1 MNRIWSIIKKHTL
14 LILILV
20 MVLILIALYHEIL
33 TPFVIALIVVYLI
46 DPMVTN
52 MSKAKVGKRHIPR
65 GLAVLTAYLVFF
77 LTLTGIGFAFVPSL
91 TEEISQATEELP
103 KYFTHLKNEDI
114 PRWNRNIDSFLFK
127 FSLKNKDN
135 VEKSVIE
142 SSQEVGKAID
152 EAYREIEELTV
163 PSVDT
168 TGAKPLLVEGERS
181 HTTESRKA
189 VSKTDNTQESPVLF
203 TLYPRKNG
211 AFEVRA
217 GERDILIQAE
227 SNGSY
232 TIKPKPSEDQSRSGS
247 TIDFEKEIDK
257 ALSGIIESGTKYAG
271 DALSLLQYVIE
282 FIINTFVQLILVFMV
297 AAFISIDSPKIMKS
311 IRQLFAD
318 EEGNARL
325 YDEYKKKLMSGLSG
339 VVRGQLIICCIN
351 GTLTGI
357 GLAIFGVNF
366 ALLLGIIAGLFSI
379 VPIFGTII
387 STIPAVLL
395 GLVQGPWTALL
406 VLLWILLV
414 HALDTNFFTPRI
426 VGSSANLHPVVIIF
440 ALLAGQVSAGVLG
453 LILAVPVASM
463 IQTSI
468 TFGIEQARKRTQAAT
483 ETTLAYVT
491 DSGSATATVVG
502 TEVQGNLLNDQ
513 TEVDGSFRGGTAEIT
528 NMPQFT
534 IHALPIVLAEDAIV
548 CDKTIIGI
556 NSGENLEDMDSEPEK
571 TDTNTEPD
579 NTGIDREQ
587 ADESRE

>member
-14 LILILV
+14 LFLILV
-20 MVLILIALYHEIL
+20 MVLILVALYHEIL
-33 TPFVIALIVVYLI
+33 TPFVIALIVVFLI
-46 DPMVTN
+46 DPMVTR
-52 MSKAKVGKRHIPR
+52 MSKVKVRNRHIPR
-65 GLAVLTAYLVFF
+65 GLAVITAYLVFF
-77 LTLTGIGFAFVPSL
+77 LVITGIGFAFVPSL

-103 KYFTHLKNEDI
+103 KFFTQIKNEDI
-114 PRWNRNIDSFLFK
+114 PRWNKNIDSFLFK
-127 FSLKNKDN
+127 FSLKEKGG
-135 VEKSVIE
+135 VEKTVDE
-142 SSQEVGKAID
+142 SSQEVGKVLSDALREVD
-152 EAYREIEELTV
+152 EMTV

-168 TGAKPLLVEGERS
+168 TGAKPLLIEGERNS
-181 HTTESRKA
+181 QKEN
-189 VSKTDNTQESPVLF
+189 SKSISKKDNTQEPPVLF
-203 TLYPRKNG
+203 TLYPKKNG

-217 GERDILIQAE
+217 GERDILIQAD

-232 TIKPKPSEDQSRSGS
+232 TIKPKPIEDFSQSGS

-282 FIINTFVQLILVFMV
+282 FLINTFVQFILVFMV
-297 AAFISIDSPKIMKS
+297 AAFISIDSPKIMTS
-311 IRQLFAD
+311 IRKLFAD
-318 EEGNARL
+318 EEGNAPL

-468 TFGIEQARKRTQAAT
+468 TFGVDQARKHKQAVA

-491 DSGSATATVVG
+491 DSGNATATVVG
-502 TEVQGNLLNDQ
+502 TEVQGNPMDNQ
-513 TEVDGSFRGGTAEIT
+513 TDPDGGFKKSIAEIT
-528 NMPQFT
+528 SVPLYSV
-534 IHALPIVLAEDAIV
+534 HALPVVPKDDGIV
-548 CDKTIIGI
+548 CDKTLIGVGPLFP
-556 NSGENLEDMDSEPEK
+556 SESEDDKTSESEE
-571 TDTNTEPD
+571 DNTEPD
-579 NTGIDREQ
+579 DDTPQ
-587 ADESRE
+587 QS

>member
-20 MVLILIALYHEIL
+20 MVFILIALYHEIL

-52 MSKAKVGKRHIPR
+52 MSKARIGKRHIPR
-65 GLAVLTAYLVFF
+65 GLAVITAYLVFF

-103 KYFTHLKNEDI
+103 RYFTQLKNDDI
-114 PRWNRNIDSFLFK
+114 PRWNENIDRFISK
-127 FSLKNKDN
+127 FSLKDRDSF
-135 VEKSVIE
+135 EKTVNDSSHEIE
-142 SSQEVGKAID
+142 KALD
-152 EAYREIEELTV
+152 EALREAEEQSV

-168 TGAKPLLVEGERS
+168 TGTKPLLVEGERS
-181 HTTESRKA
+181 PRRESGHVA
-189 VSKTDNTQESPVLF
+189 ANNEEDQESPVLF
-203 TLYPRKNG
+203 TLYPKKNG
-211 AFEVRA
+211 AFELRA
-217 GERDILIQAE
+217 GEREILIQ
-227 SNGSY
+227 SDSKGSY
-232 TIKPKPSEDQSRSGS
+232 TIKPKPAEDISKTGA

-257 ALSGIIESGTKYAG
+257 AFSGIIESGSKYAG
-271 DALSLLQYVIE
+271 DALSLLQYIIE
-282 FIINTFVQLILVFMV
+282 FIINTFVQFILVFMV
-297 AAFISIDSPKIMKS
+297 AAFISIDSPKIMTS
-311 IRQLFAD
+311 IRKLFAD
-318 EEGNARL
+318 EEGNAPL

-468 TFGIEQARKRTQAAT
+468 TFGIEQARKRKQVVA

-502 TEVQGNLLNDQ
+502 TEVQGNLLNEQ
-513 TEVDGSFRGGTAEIT
+513 TDVDGSFKGGTAEIT
-528 NMPQFT
+528 SIPQLT
-534 IHALPIVLAEDAIV
+534 IHALPVVIAKDAIV
-548 CDKTIIGI
+548 CDKTII
-556 NSGENLEDMDSEPEK
+556 EQDPE
-571 TDTNTEPD
+571 
-579 NTGIDREQ
+579 
-587 ADESRE
+587 ESQNPEES

>member
-1 MNRIWSIIKKHTL
+1 MNRIWSIIKKHAL

-20 MVLILIALYHEIL
+20 MVLILVALYHEIL

-46 DPMVTN
+46 DPMVTR
-52 MSKAKVGKRHIPR
+52 MSRVKVRNRHIPR
-65 GLAVLTAYLVFF
+65 GLAVITAYLVFF
-77 LTLTGIGFAFVPSL
+77 LTLIGIGFAFVPSL

-103 KYFTHLKNEDI
+103 RYFTQLKNEDI
-114 PRWNRNIDSFLFK
+114 PRWNANIDGFLSK
-127 FSLKNKDN
+127 FSLKDKDN
-135 VEKSVIE
+135 FEKTVDE
-142 SSQEVGKAID
+142 SSQEVGKALD
-152 EAYREIEELTV
+152 DALREIEEQSV

-168 TGAKPLLVEGERS
+168 TGTKPLLVEGERS
-181 HTTESRKA
+181 SRKDNGNTA
-189 VSKTDNTQESPVLF
+189 AKSEKTKESPVLF
-203 TLYPRKNG
+203 TLYPKKNG

-217 GERDILIQAE
+217 GEREILIQ
-227 SNGSY
+227 SDSKGSY
-232 TIKPKPSEDQSRSGS
+232 IIKPKPEEDASKPGS

-282 FIINTFVQLILVFMV
+282 FIINTFVQFILVFMV
-297 AAFISIDSPKIMKS
+297 AAFISIDSPKIMTS
-311 IRQLFAD
+311 IRKLFAD
-318 EEGNARL
+318 EEGNAPL

-468 TFGIEQARKRTQAAT
+468 TFGIEQARKRKQATT

-491 DSGSATATVVG
+491 DSGSATTTVVG
-502 TEVQGNLLNDQ
+502 TEVQGNLFDDQ
-513 TEVDGSFRGGTAEIT
+513 TEADGSFKGGTAEIT
-528 NMPQFT
+528 NISRLT
-534 IHALPIVLAEDAIV
+534 IHALPVVLAKDTIV
-548 CDKTIIGI
+548 CDKTIIG
-556 NSGENLEDMDSEPEK
+556 SDSEETQDSEVPK
-571 TDTNTEPD
+571 A
-579 NTGIDREQ
+579 GG
-587 ADESRE
+587 